1 MFLRTELKT
10 YSAGDLER
18 REKEMLIFVFNS
30 SYLHILRTKMYAQKS
45 KNRFETAQGVVYLTT
60 VFNIKFAHIR
70 KFRRKIRLSFV
81 ARRIIRIY

>member
-18 REKEMLIFVFNS
+18 RERNVNFRFQFFVS
-30 SYLHILRTKMYAQKS
+30 SYTSNKNVRT
-45 KNRFETAQGVVYLTT
+45 KNRFETAQGVMYLTT

-70 KFRRKIRLSFV
+70 KFRRKIRLNFV